1 VGQIVDRPWR
11 RRLFGIVVCAL
22 ASGMMLFL
30 LGAVASAVEY
40 DSLAD
45 WMDRLSRLR
54 FGRVFRGLIIV
65 QSASLPIVI
74 IFALIIHWLHK
85 LRADSLLVVGMVGAV
100 IGLLAILIAVILFS
114 GGIPNF
120 KYPED
125 LLAIPLLLVPGA
137 VLGILYW
144 LLVVRVERR
153 FADVQ
158 RHAALAI
165 RAME

>member
-1 VGQIVDRPWR
+1 VGPSVDRPWR

-22 ASGMMLFL
+22 ASGLTFFL
-30 LGAVASAVEY
+30 IVTVVSAVEY
-40 DSLAD
+40 VSMASWVDY
-45 WMDRLSRLR
+45 LSRLQ
-54 FGRVFRGLIIV
+54 FARVFRNLIIF
-65 QSASLPIVI
+65 QTASLPIVI
-74 IFALIIHWLHK
+74 IFALIVHWLHK
-85 LRADSLLVVGMVGAV
+85 FRVDSLLVVGLVGAV
-100 IGLLAILIAVILFS
+100 IGLLAILTAVILFT

-120 KYPED
+120 NYPED
-125 LLAIPLLLVPGA
+125 LLAIPLILVPGA

-153 FADVQ
+153 FADMQ